1 MAQYEY
7 HKISMELAAPCSYD
21 HVDAICELEM
31 NGLWSDP
38 RHQHGMYPEI
48 REKTHVK
55 SHFLQTLIT

>member
-1 MAQYEY
+1 
-7 HKISMELAAPCSYD
+7 MELAAPCSYD